1 MVKRIT
7 KAASEQFKAA
17 ADEVEKA
24 MDQIVRE
31 AKDEIDERK
40 EQVKASEEY
49 GWWKRL
55 TPQRRFA
62 IGSAV
67 AIAVFLVVTALI
79 RAALAL

>member
-1 MVKRIT
+1 MGVRIR
-7 KAASEQFKAA
+7 KAATAQVKAA

-24 MDQIVRE
+24 LDQIVRE
-31 AKDEIDERK
+31 AKDQVDDRK

-62 IGSAV
+62 IGGLA